1 MSFAKL
7 FSRASLSEQF
17 DGKVI
22 RTIVHSRQLHIDL
35 VEQLQAS
42 CPAIDFPVNPDGSMS
57 FNALSDLYAQIENG
71 KPFTKTI
78 TRLIHA
84 VIVECCKALNTQSP
98 ALHSWA
104 AKTETTKKTRV
115 EENASPV
122 LDALDILGNISK
134 ITDTEI
140 LAEIV
145 KLAQAQLAKQSPALV

>member
-7 FSRASLSEQF
+7 FSRASLNEQF

-35 VEQLQAS
+35 VEQLQAAA
-42 CPAIDFPVNPDGSMS
+42 PAIDFPVNPDGSMS
-57 FNALSDLYAQIENG
+57 FSALSDLYAQIENG

-84 VIVECCKALNTQSP
+84 VIVECCKALNTPSP
-98 ALHSWA
+98 SLHAWA
-104 AKTETTKKTRV
+104 AKTETTKKTRT
-115 EENASPV
+115 EENASPT

-134 ITDTEI
+134 ITDTDI
-140 LAEIV
+140 LSEIV

>member
-17 DGKVI
+17 DGKAY
-22 RTIVHSRQLHIDL
+22 RTLIGSRQLHVDL
-35 VEQLQAS
+35 TEQIQAS
-42 CPAIDFPVNPDGSMS
+42 CPAIDFPTNPDGSMS
-57 FNALSDLYAQIENG
+57 FSTLSDLYAQIENG

-104 AKTETTKKTRV
+104 TKTETAKKTRS
-115 EENASPV
+115 EENASPT

-134 ITDTEI
+134 ITDTDI
-140 LAEIV
+140 LSEIV
-145 KLAQAQLAKQSPALV
+145 KLAQAQLAKNQPALV

>member
-17 DGKVI
+17 DGRVM
-22 RTIVHSRQLHIDL
+22 RTIVHSRQLHVDL
-35 VEQLQAS
+35 VEQLQAN

-57 FNALSDLYAQIENG
+57 FSALSNLYDQIENG
-71 KPFTKTI
+71 KPFTKTV

-84 VIVECCKALNTQSP
+84 VLTECCKALDTPSP
-98 ALHSWA
+98 SLHVWA
-104 AKTETTKKTRV
+104 VKTETTKKTRT
-115 EENASPV
+115 EENDSPV
-122 LDALDILGNISK
+122 LDALDILGNIGK